1 MLDLSAEAIRS
12 YWMENSPEL
21 AQLFDELE
29 TSESWVIDK
38 FPEIEGRLIRFGKLV
53 SAISEPAV
61 LLKANH
67 DDLLFLL
74 VYISTSKAM
83 RILEWLDEKEL
94 GQPIIELLLKEDAQ
108 GIYQNVTDQVLAKTL
123 VQRLSVA
130 RNTLFMREL
139 LSPSMMTTILNATIR
154 SSQKRGNV

>member
-1 MLDLSAEAIRS
+1 MLDLSTDAIRS
-12 YWMENSPEL
+12 YWKENSPEL

-53 SAISEPAV
+53 SAISDPAV
-61 LLKANH
+61 LLRANH

-83 RILEWLDEKEL
+83 RILEWLDEKQL

-108 GIYQNVTDQVLAKTL
+108 GIYQNVSDQVLAKTL

-139 LSPSMMTTILNATIR
+139 LSPSMMTTILNATLR
-154 SSQKRGNV
+154 SAQKRGNV

>member
-1 MLDLSAEAIRS
+1 MLDLSADAIRS

-38 FPEIEGRLIRFGKLV
+38 YPEIEGRLIRFGKLV
-53 SAISEPAV
+53 SAISDPAV
-61 LLKANH
+61 LLRANH

-83 RILEWLDEKEL
+83 RILEWLDEKQL

-108 GIYQNVTDQVLAKTL
+108 GIYQNVSDQVLAKTL

-139 LSPSMMTTILNATIR
+139 LSPSMMTTILNATLR
-154 SSQKRGNV
+154 SAQKRGNV

>member
-1 MLDLSAEAIRS
+1 MLDLSTDAIRS

-53 SAISEPAV
+53 SAISDPAV
-61 LLKANH
+61 LLRANH

-83 RILEWLDEKEL
+83 RILEWLDEKQL

-108 GIYQNVTDQVLAKTL
+108 GIYQNVSDQVLAKTL

-130 RNTLFMREL
+130 RNTLFMR
-139 LSPSMMTTILNATIR
+139 
-154 SSQKRGNV
+154 

>member
-1 MLDLSAEAIRS
+1 MLDLSTDAIRS
-12 YWMENSPEL
+12 YWKENSPEL

-38 FPEIEGRLIRFGKLV
+38 YPDIEGRLIRFGKMV
-53 SAISEPAV
+53 SAISDPTV
-61 LLKANH
+61 LLRADH

-83 RILEWLDEKEL
+83 RILEWLDEKQL
-94 GQPIIELLLKEDAQ
+94 GQPIIELLLKEDAL
-108 GIYQNVTDQVLAKTL
+108 GVYQNISDQVLAKTL

-139 LSPSMMTTILNATIR
+139 LSPSMMTTILNATLR
-154 SSQKRGNV
+154 SAQKRGTV

>member
-1 MLDLSAEAIRS
+1 MLDLSTDAIRS

-53 SAISEPAV
+53 SAISDPAV
-61 LLKANH
+61 LLRANH

-83 RILEWLDEKEL
+83 RILEWLDEKQL

-108 GIYQNVTDQVLAKTL
+108 GIYQNVSDQVLAKTL

-139 LSPSMMTTILNATIR
+139 LSPSMMSTILNATLR
-154 SSQKRGNV
+154 SAQKRGNV

>member
-1 MLDLSAEAIRS
+1 MLDLSTDAIRS

-53 SAISEPAV
+53 SAISDPAV
-61 LLKANH
+61 LLRANH

-83 RILEWLDEKEL
+83 RILEWLDEKQL

-108 GIYQNVTDQVLAKTL
+108 GIYQNVSDQVLAKTL

-139 LSPSMMTTILNATIR
+139 LSPSMMTTILNATLR
-154 SSQKRGNV
+154 SAQKRGNV

>member
-1 MLDLSAEAIRS
+1 MLDLSTDAIRS

-38 FPEIEGRLIRFGKLV
+38 YPEIEGRLIRFGKLV
-53 SAISEPAV
+53 SAISDPAV
-61 LLKANH
+61 LLRANH

-83 RILEWLDEKEL
+83 RILEWLDEKQL

-108 GIYQNVTDQVLAKTL
+108 GIYHNVSDQVLAKTL

-139 LSPSMMTTILNATIR
+139 LSPSMMTTILNATLR
-154 SSQKRGNV
+154 SAQKRGNV

>member
-1 MLDLSAEAIRS
+1 MLDLSTDAIRS

-53 SAISEPAV
+53 SAISDPAV
-61 LLKANH
+61 LLRANH

-83 RILEWLDEKEL
+83 RILEWLDEKQL

-108 GIYQNVTDQVLAKTL
+108 GIYQNVSDQVLAKTL
-123 VQRLSVA
+123 VERLSVA

-139 LSPSMMTTILNATIR
+139 LSPSMMTTILNATLR
-154 SSQKRGNV
+154 SAQKRGNV

>member
-1 MLDLSAEAIRS
+1 MLDLSTDAIRS

-38 FPEIEGRLIRFGKLV
+38 YPEIEGRLIRFGKLV
-53 SAISEPAV
+53 SAISDPAV
-61 LLKANH
+61 LLRANH

-83 RILEWLDEKEL
+83 RILEWLDEKQL

-108 GIYQNVTDQVLAKTL
+108 GIYQNVSDQVLAKTL

-139 LSPSMMTTILNATIR
+139 LSPSMMTTILNATLR
-154 SSQKRGNV
+154 SAQKRGNV